1 MIINS
6 LRRRGP
12 RTRRTVIGLMVAV
25 MGARMVV
32 LALAAVGV
40 MSWGGSGQ
48 AASWMPLVLL
58 PMLVIVLVL
67 LFGRRGTMHH
77 LMFGSAPETPLELL
91 QRRFARGE
99 LTKEEYEEMK
109 NTLLDSKPAFPPLPD
124 DQQQVQ

>member
-1 MIINS
+1 MMIINS

-58 PMLVIVLVL
+58 PMLVI
-67 LFGRRGTMHH
+67 RRR
-77 LMFGSAPETPLELL
+77 SAL
-91 QRRFARGE
+91 RAKG
-99 LTKEEYEEMK
+99 
-109 NTLLDSKPAFPPLPD
+109 NDAPPH
-124 DQQQVQ
+124 VW

>member
-1 MIINS
+1 
-6 LRRRGP
+6 
-12 RTRRTVIGLMVAV
+12 
-25 MGARMVV
+25 
-32 LALAAVGV
+32 
-40 MSWGGSGQ
+40 
-48 AASWMPLVLL
+48 
-58 PMLVIVLVL
+58 
-67 LFGRRGTMHH
+67 MHH